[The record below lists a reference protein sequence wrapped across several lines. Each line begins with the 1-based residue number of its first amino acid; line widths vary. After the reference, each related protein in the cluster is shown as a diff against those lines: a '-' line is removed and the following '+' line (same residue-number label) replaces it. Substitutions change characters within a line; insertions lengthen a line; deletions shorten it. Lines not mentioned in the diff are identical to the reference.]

1 MTRPATGEHP
11 LRERGCAVT
20 AKATSAP
27 ADDGILRIGETAE
40 EPKYDVLFRIRG
52 QEYQGITNPS
62 GSLLFK
68 YLDVQRKRGTDMA
81 LSWLLEKM
89 LKADAYLAVTTDE
102 SLTRADF
109 DAVCEL
115 VRGLVFGRETG
126 TGPKPPARRR
136 TSG

>member
-1 MTRPATGEHP
+1 M
-11 LRERGCAVT
+11 T

-27 ADDGILRIGETAE
+27 PDDGILRIGESAE

-52 QEYQGITNPS
+52 KDYEGVVNPS

-68 YLDVQRKRGTDMA
+68 YLDVQRKRGSDMA
-81 LSWLLEKM
+81 LSWLLETM
-89 LKADAYLAVTTDE
+89 LKPDAYQAVTTDE

-109 DAVCEL
+109 DAVCDL
-115 VRGLVFGRETG
+115 VKGLVFGRETG
-126 TGPKPPARRR
+126 PKPPDRSQRR

>member
-1 MTRPATGEHP
+1 M
-11 LRERGCAVT
+11 T

-40 EPKYDVLFRIRG
+40 EPRYDVLFRIRG
-52 QEYQGITNPS
+52 KEYQGIVNPN
-62 GSLLFK
+62 GGLLFK
-68 YLDVQRKRGTDMA
+68 YLDIQRKRGSDMA
-81 LSWLLEKM
+81 LSWLLEKV
-89 LKADAYLAVTTDE
+89 LKADAYEAVTTDE
-102 SLTRADF
+102 SLSRPDF

-126 TGPKPPARRR
+126 PKPPGRRR

>member
-1 MTRPATGEHP
+1 MTAQ
-11 LRERGCAVT
+11 
-20 AKATSAP
+20 ATSAP
-27 ADDGILRIGETAE
+27 SDDGILRIGETAE
-40 EPKYDVLFRIRG
+40 EPKHDVLFRIRG
-52 QEYQGITNPS
+52 KDYEGIVNPS

-89 LKADAYLAVTTDE
+89 LSADAYLAVTTDE

-115 VRGLVFGRETG
+115 VRGLMFGRETG
-126 TGPKPPARRR
+126 PKPPGRSQRR